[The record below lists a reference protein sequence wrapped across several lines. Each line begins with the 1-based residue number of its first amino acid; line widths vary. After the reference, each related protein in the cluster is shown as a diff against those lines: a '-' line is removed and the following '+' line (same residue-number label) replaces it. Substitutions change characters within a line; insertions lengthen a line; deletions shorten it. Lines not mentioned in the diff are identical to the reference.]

1 MKIVPETLVFSGGMS
16 TKNVFRSQKRIKLYI
31 KQMQGTD
38 KGFIYAVSW
47 SINVGFLGG
56 QLFLLGLK
64 KKTYIVIWHRVT
76 TNILT

>member
-1 MKIVPETLVFSGGMS
+1 MDVDTL
-16 TKNVFRSQKRIKLYI
+16 TKNASVSGIHPKQLGLGIKLYI

-56 QLFLLGLK
+56 PLFLLGLK